1 MGITKYD
8 QGCPNN
14 TISTMTLK
22 RGVTTMNTDELY
34 ELFKQEKE
42 TNLNR
47 FQQIADILYIINENE
62 NILIN
67 ELVKLKEVNK

>member
-1 MGITKYD
+1 
-8 QGCPNN
+8 
-14 TISTMTLK
+14 
-22 RGVTTMNTDELY
+22 MNTDELY